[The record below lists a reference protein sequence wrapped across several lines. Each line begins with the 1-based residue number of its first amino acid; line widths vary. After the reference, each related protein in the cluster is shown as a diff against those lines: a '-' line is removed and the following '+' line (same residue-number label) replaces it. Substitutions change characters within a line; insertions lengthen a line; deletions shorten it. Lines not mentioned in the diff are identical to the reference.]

1 MKTALQKKISAILSL
16 IVLVLI
22 VITTSS
28 VAIAQNIIV
37 NGDFAS
43 GNLDNWTT
51 YVADFDGVNTSF
63 DVANGEATITNIV
76 NAGNVVWHVQ
86 FNQFL
91 TETQI
96 GALVEGAYYA
106 ISFDARSSVDGRP
119 VRLFFGED
127 GGDFRTVT
135 SRNYNLTTETKT
147 YTVTTVLASKFSAM
161 KLGFEM
167 GLSNAD
173 VIIDNVTISE
183 TDAVNS
189 LDLPITFDD
198 PEVDYLL
205 EDFGDNASDI
215 IVDPTNAENKVVRSI
230 KTGSAEVWAGTTV
243 GQPTGF
249 LNPIP
254 FSPEATTLSV
264 RVWSPLSDIPIRLKV
279 EKAGDPTIS
288 VETEARTT
296 VANEWETL
304 VFNFSN
310 QASGTAAI
318 NFDNIYNKASIFFNF
333 GTSGA
338 ESGEQTYYW
347 DDVIFGGESNASAPP
362 VPVGFV
368 ASNKIGEAPVGD
380 GQVFL
385 AAGPNNVE
393 QANIVY
399 RLFYALESANLQDP
413 KSGTEYVFGNTAG
426 DGEGNAAFGFV
437 LGGLEVG
444 VNYTFWLY
452 QYDTEAELFSNT
464 AAKVTTETGGG
475 TGAVAPPVP
484 AGFVAFN
491 TIGETPV
498 GNGEVFL
505 AAGPNSVE
513 QANIVYRLFYALTS
527 ANLENP
533 KNGTQ
538 YTFGTTDGDGGG
550 NAAFGFVL
558 GGLEPGTQYSF
569 WLYQYNTAADLYSSG
584 AGEASVVSGSMSTN
598 IGDDSVGIPIE
609 YALSQNYPNPFNP
622 TTSIR
627 FALPESGQV
636 QLDIYNML
644 GQRVMTVVNGPM
656 SLGYHTVT
664 FDASSLSSGLFLYRL
679 QAGNVVLSKKM
690 TLLK

>member
-1 MKTALQKKISAILSL
+1 MKTALHKKISAILSL
-16 IVLVLI
+16 IVLVLM

-37 NGDFAS
+37 NGDFAN
-43 GNLDNWTT
+43 GNLNNWTT
-51 YVADFDGVNTSF
+51 YVADFDGVNASF
-63 DVANGEATITNIV
+63 GVANGEATITNIV
-76 NAGNVVWHVQ
+76 NAGTTVWHVQ
-86 FNQFL
+86 LNQFL
-91 TETQI
+91 TEAQI

-127 GGDFRTVT
+127 GGDFRSVT
-135 SRNYNLTTETKT
+135 SRNYNLTTEMKT
-147 YTVTTVLASKFSAM
+147 YKVTTVLASKFNAM

-173 VIIDNVTISE
+173 VIIDNVSISV
-183 TDAVNS
+183 TDAVNN

-205 EDFGDNASDI
+205 EDFGGNASDI
-215 IVDPTNAENKVVRSI
+215 IVDPTDAENKVVRSI
-230 KTGSAEVWAGTTV
+230 KTGSAELWAGTTV

-254 FSPEATTLSV
+254 FSADATTMSV
-264 RVWSPLSDIPIRLKV
+264 RVWSPLADIPIRLKV
-279 EKAGDPTIS
+279 EKAGDPNIS

-304 VFNFSN
+304 VFDFSN

-318 NFDNIYNKASIFFNF
+318 NFENIYNKASIFFNF
-333 GTSGA
+333 GTTGA
-338 ESGEQTYYW
+338 DSGEQTYYW
-347 DDVIFGGESNASAPP
+347 DDIIFGGESTATAPP

-399 RLFYALESANLQDP
+399 RLFYALTSANLQDP
-413 KSGTEYVFGNTAG
+413 KSGTEYVFGNIAG
-426 DGEGNAAFGFV
+426 DGGGNAAFGFV
-437 LGGLEVG
+437 IGGLEVG
-444 VNYTFWLY
+444 ATYTFWLY
-452 QYDTEAELFSNT
+452 QYNTDADLFSSE
-464 AAKVTTETGGG
+464 AAMAITESGGG
-475 TGAVAPPVP
+475 SGPVAPPAPV
-484 AGFVAFN
+484 GFVAFN
-491 TIGETPV
+491 TIGENPV
-498 GNGEVFL
+498 GSGEVFL
-505 AAGPNSVE
+505 AAGPNNVE

-527 ANLENP
+527 ANLADP
-533 KNGTQ
+533 KTGAE
-538 YTFGTTDGDGGG
+538 YVFGSTNGDGGG
-550 NAAFGFVL
+550 NAAFGFVM
-558 GGLEPGTQYSF
+558 GNLEPGTQYTF
-569 WLYQYNTAADLYSSG
+569 WLYQYNTSAEMYSNS
-584 AGEASVVSGSMSTN
+584 AGSATVVSGSMSTN
-598 IGDDSVGIPIE
+598 IDEDSVGIPLE

-644 GQRVMTVVNGPM
+644 GQRVMTLVNGPM
-656 SLGYHTVT
+656 SLGNHTVT